1 MPSILG
7 IDISQTHSGLE
18 GDHNLVN
25 KGCEYCSNNS
35 IFYDKW
41 MFLTNVMHHTQNN
54 RKWFSLNTF

>member
-18 GDHNLVN
+18 GDHSLVN
-25 KGCEYCSNNS
+25 KGCEYGNNNS

-41 MFLTNVMHHTQNN
+41 MFLTRAVHHTQNN